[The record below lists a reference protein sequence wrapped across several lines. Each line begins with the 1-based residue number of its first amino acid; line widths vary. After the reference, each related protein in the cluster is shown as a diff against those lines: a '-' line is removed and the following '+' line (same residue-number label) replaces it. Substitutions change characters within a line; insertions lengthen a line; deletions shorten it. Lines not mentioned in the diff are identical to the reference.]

1 MSDEERMSGSH
12 ECGDA
17 AAYVLGALD
26 PQELEAFRA
35 HLEHCT
41 ICRDEVSEFGLVM
54 EALPIAVPQH
64 RVPRSMRR
72 RLMREVRREPRAATA
87 RSDRAARRQA
97 RRAPAW
103 SPAALGR
110 RGWAAAGAFSAV
122 AVAAV
127 VAVLTLSSGPATSVF
142 QARVSGIAGSAQVRV
157 TNGHAQLVVSHMTPP
172 GRRHVYE
179 VWLESGNAKPVPA
192 SVLFGVSADGNADV
206 GLPAKL
212 RGVSA
217 VLVTQEPLGGSPGPT
232 HAPVIVAKLN

>member
-1 MSDEERMSGSH
+1 MTDEERMSGSH

-17 AAYVLGALD
+17 AAYVLGALN

-35 HLEHCT
+35 HLEQCT
-41 ICRDEVSEFGLVM
+41 ICRDEVAEFGLVM

-64 RVPRSMRR
+64 RVSRTMRR
-72 RLMREVRREPRAATA
+72 RLMREVRREPSAAGRA
-87 RSDRAARRQA
+87 S
-97 RRAPAW
+97 RRAGAW

-110 RGWAAAGAFSAV
+110 RGWAAAGALSTV

-127 VAVLTLSSGPATSVF
+127 VAVLTLSSGAATSVF
-142 QARVSGIAGSAQVRV
+142 QAQVSGIAGSAQVRV
-157 TNGHAQLVVSHMTPP
+157 TNGRAELVVRHMTPP
-172 GRRHVYE
+172 ERRHVYE
-179 VWLESGNAKPVPA
+179 VWLKSGNSKPVPA
-192 SVLFGVSADGNADV
+192 SVLFGVSANGSAEV

-232 HAPVIVAKLN
+232 GSPVITANLG